1 MPTLELVNGLSIRRL
16 VMVLCAVAAIV
27 LAAIVLA
34 GSPSHHEALMAWA
47 IVALGAGT
55 IVAAVP

>member
-1 MPTLELVNGLSIRRL
+1 MNGLSIRRL
-16 VMVLCAVAAIV
+16 IMVAAAVVAIV

-34 GSPSHHEALMAWA
+34 GSPSHHEALIAWA

-55 IVAAVP
+55 IVAGVP